1 VVVVI
6 LVGVVEETRV
16 VVNEGLDVM
25 LMVGVVVILGDGKCV
40 TFVGTNVNDE
50 GIVVNMLLGVVVI
63 ALVEIVG
70 LIVVVGVGREEVT
83 LVEVI
88 VDLEVGVVVV
98 KNVGL

>member
-1 VVVVI
+1 MVI

-40 TFVGTNVNDE
+40 TFVGTNVNDDE
-50 GIVVNMLLGVVVI
+50 GIVVNMLVGVVVI

-70 LIVVVGVGREEVT
+70 LIVVVGVGREVVT